1 MRLFAC
7 LKPPAVRASVL
18 LLAGAFALGLAAC
31 SSSSDDLEDATAT
44 GSPFSQA
51 LFKDY
56 SDLSHQASS
65 LPAVTTPASGGGGF
79 WDSINPFSD
88 SGSSDTSANDLLSK
102 AFADKALIASRGEE
116 PEPEAAP
123 DQVSGGIRARL
134 VRAVAAGKEQLPEDA
149 ARAQADYDCWV
160 LYGSAPSA
168 AAASQACKTSL
179 DSSLPKLEAGGRPA
193 PAPIQTV
200 APPAPPPVPVAPP
213 PAAATPAPAPTGD
226 FTVYFDFDSW
236 TLTAE
241 DLTVLTSVINTA
253 RTGGQAHIT
262 IVGHTDTSGPA
273 DYNQK
278 LSVHRANVVVEALV
292 DMGARRNAIQASGV
306 GESDLAV
313 QTPDGVKEAKNRRAV
328 ITLQP

>member
-1 MRLFAC
+1 MGLFTNISRSAARTGA
-7 LKPPAVRASVL
+7 LV
-18 LLAGAFALGLAAC
+18 LAGAFVFGLAAC
-31 SSSSDDLEDATAT
+31 SSSLDDLEDTTAT
-44 GSPFSQA
+44 GSAFTQA

-56 SDLSHQASS
+56 SDLAHQAAG
-65 LPAVTTPASGGGGF
+65 LPPVTTPSSGGF
-79 WDSINPFSD
+79 WDSLNPFSD
-88 SGSSDTSANDLLSK
+88 SGSSDTSANDALSN
-102 AFADKALIASRGEE
+102 AFADKALAAARGEE

-123 DQVSGGIRARL
+123 DQVSGAIRARL
-134 VRAVAAGKEQLPEDA
+134 VRALAAGKDQFPEEA

-160 LYGSAPSA
+160 MYGAVPSA

-179 DSSLPKLEAGGRPA
+179 DSSLPRLETAGHPA
-193 PAPIQTV
+193 PAPVTP
-200 APPAPPPVPVAPP
+200 PPAPVAPA
-213 PAAATPAPAPTGD
+213 PAAPTAAPAPAPAPSNGE

-241 DLTVLTSVINTA
+241 DLTVLTNVINTA

-262 IVGHTDTSGPA
+262 VVGHTDTSGPSA
-273 DYNQK
+273 YNQR

-292 DMGARRNAIQASGV
+292 DMGARRAAIKASGV
-306 GESDLAV
+306 GETDLAV